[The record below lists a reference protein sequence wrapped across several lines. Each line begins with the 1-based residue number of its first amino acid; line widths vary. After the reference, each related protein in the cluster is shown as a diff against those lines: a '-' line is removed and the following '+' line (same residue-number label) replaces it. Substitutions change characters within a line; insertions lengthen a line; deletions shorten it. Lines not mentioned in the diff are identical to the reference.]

1 MSKKLILIIIVSL
14 ISSIILS
21 LAIDSQNKDRFEK
34 KFSFRVMDVN
44 SDYNLTIIN
53 NTFGLRPFDSVKLFT
68 ETLNAEILF
77 NKNPCSDI
85 SELSNILPVLIS
97 YDTDRAIRITAI
109 SENEQELDNC
119 KKFIV
124 NQVENFNLKKRT
136 YYLELAN
143 RIPKKNNKRLTNRDQ
158 LLEEIKDIHLIFRE
172 IESDIQKTSNG
183 LEPLLERWDS
193 IESQMGTDGVDD
205 DAQLRNDLRS
215 RYVYDHLN
223 SYRNSN
229 NQVVQEIITRLVANI
244 VTNYYIKDTLQ
255 EKNDIRISTLSNL
268 NILYLD
274 YEFDAIM
281 KKADIKILFI
291 CIFLLITTFILL
303 FYFMNVSK
311 KLQTYI
317 KKINNLIS

>member
-1 MSKKLILIIIVSL
+1 LSKKLILIIIVSL

-21 LAIDSQNKDRFEK
+21 LAIDSQNTDRFEK

-44 SDYNLTIIN
+44 SNYNLTIIN

-85 SELSNILPVLIS
+85 SELSDILPVLIS
-97 YDTDRAIRITAI
+97 YDTGRAIRITAI
-109 SENEQELDNC
+109 SENEQELENC

-143 RIPKKNNKRLTNRDQ
+143 RIPKKNNKRLTNSDQ

-172 IESDIQKTSNG
+172 IESDIQKTSNE

-193 IESQMGTDGVDD
+193 IESQMGGASGVDD
-205 DAQLRNDLRS
+205 DSQLRNDLRT
-215 RYVYDHLN
+215 RYIYDHLN
-223 SYRNSN
+223 SYRNAN
-229 NQVVQEIITRLVANI
+229 DQVVQDITTRLVANI
-244 VTNYYIKDTLQ
+244 VTNYYIKDNLQ
-255 EKNDIRISTLSNL
+255 QKIDISTLSSL

-291 CIFLLITTFILL
+291 GIFLLITTFILL
-303 FYFMNVSK
+303 FYVINVSK